1 MIGVKQIKEFV
12 KENLDELNYMHT
24 KKVVKIALAL
34 AEKEG
39 ANKEIVE
46 TAAWLHDIGK
56 SDKDSTP
63 INHHTYGVKIAE
75 DLLKEK
81 GTNPE
86 LIKGICHSIETH
98 MGPPTAKFWLLEL
111 KKVGRTFDF
120 PRPDTKESKII
131 YDADMID
138 LCSPFGIAK
147 IIHLRA
153 KYGKDFLESIESAK
167 DRAFAAY
174 NDLQT
179 KSGKEL
185 GERYFKVTKDFF
197 GIIEGK

>member
-1 MIGVKQIKEFV
+1 MIDIKQIKEFV

-24 KKVVKIALAL
+24 KNVVKIALAL
-34 AEKEG
+34 AEKEE

-46 TAAWLHDIGK
+46 IAAWLHDIGK
-56 SDKDSTP
+56 SDKDSTL
-63 INHHTYGVKIAE
+63 INHHSSGVKIAE
-75 DLLKEK
+75 DLLKKK

-86 LIKGICHSIETH
+86 LIKEICHIIETH
-98 MGPPTAKFWLLEL
+98 MGPPRGKFLLSEL
-111 KKVGRTFDF
+111 EKAGRTFDF
-120 PRPDTKESKII
+120 PRPDTKESKIV

-147 IIHLRA
+147 IIHLRT

-167 DRAFAAY
+167 DTAFAAY

-185 GERYFKVTKDFF
+185 GERYFKVSKEFF
-197 GIIEGK
+197 EIIEGK

>member
-1 MIGVKQIKEFV
+1 MVDINSIKEFV

-24 KKVVKIALAL
+24 KNVVKIALAL

-56 SDKDSTP
+56 SDKDNIFLDHPSS
-63 INHHTYGVKIAE
+63 GAKIAE

-86 LIKGICHSIETH
+86 LIKEICHIIETH
-98 MGPPTAKFWLLEL
+98 MGPPAGKFLLSEL
-111 KKVGRTFDF
+111 EKAGRTFDF
-120 PRPDTKESKII
+120 PRPDTKESKIV

-147 IIHLRA
+147 IIHLGA
-153 KYGKDFLESIESAK
+153 KRGENFLDSIEGAK
-167 DRAFAAY
+167 DTAFASY

-185 GERYFKVTKDFF
+185 GERYFKVSKEFF
-197 GIIEGK
+197 EVIEGK